1 MLLHYIELI
10 SEYQD
15 SRHSKDLREPSSD
28 INTPQQD
35 TPDMPPP
42 PELVQSIRAAGGDLP
57 ACDAVIRHNLQQLSQ
72 RTGRDAILYA
82 GAFRHWDRG
91 PSPDAVIN
99 EDDIATFGDILDRL
113 NRQDEFPDP
122 NLSFH
127 PLPHGAHT
135 EAPYSVTRPRG
146 HRFQPGMAGHDN
158 PQLDLILHS
167 PGGTL
172 PATQAIVR
180 ALRGRYEHIRV
191 FVPQRAMSAAAMLAC
206 AADQIIMSGF
216 ASLSPTNPLVV
227 VPTMGGSIMVP
238 AQAVVDEHNELLR
251 HLQGPDGTGED
262 LMSLV
267 AQPLGMFH
275 DARRIISES
284 RLTLGGWIDSY
295 SRDPDAPRSTTG
307 QHIAGRISDYYRHLG
322 HASVITLDDLRR
334 YGLNVDHMNNHSELQ
349 EFCMTAFH
357 AAQIAFI
364 LTDTVKVVRC
374 HLDAVSPH

>member
-1 MLLHYIELI
+1 MLLHYIELM

-15 SRHSKDLREPSSD
+15 SRRSEDVGEPSSD
-28 INTPQQD
+28 TDTPQQD

-42 PELVQSIRAAGGDLP
+42 PELVQSIKSAGGDLP
-57 ACDAVIRHNLQQLSQ
+57 ACDAVILQNLQALSQ
-72 RTGRDAILYA
+72 QTGRDAILYA
-82 GAFRHWDRG
+82 GAFRHGDCG

-99 EDDIATFGDILDRL
+99 EDDIASFGDIFDRL

-127 PLPHGAHT
+127 PLPQGAHT
-135 EAPYSVTRPRG
+135 EAPYSAKRPRG
-146 HRFQPGMAGHDN
+146 RGFQPGMAVSDYI
-158 PQLDLILHS
+158 QLDLILHS

-180 ALRGRYEHIRV
+180 ALRSRYDHIRV
-191 FVPQRAMSAAAMLAC
+191 LVPQRGQSAAAMLAY
-206 AADQIIMSGF
+206 AADQIMMGGF

-227 VPTMGGSIMVP
+227 VPTMGGSMMVP
-238 AQAVVDEHNELLR
+238 AQAVVDERNELLR
-251 HLQGPDGTGED
+251 RLQGPDGTGED

-267 AQPLGMFH
+267 SQPPGMLH

-295 SRDPDAPRSTTG
+295 SRAPYAPRATAG
-307 QHIAGRISDYYRHLG
+307 EHIGDRMSDYYRHLD

-334 YGLNVDHMNNHSELQ
+334 YNLNVDH
-349 EFCMTAFH
+349 
-357 AAQIAFI
+357 
-364 LTDTVKVVRC
+364 
-374 HLDAVSPH
+374 